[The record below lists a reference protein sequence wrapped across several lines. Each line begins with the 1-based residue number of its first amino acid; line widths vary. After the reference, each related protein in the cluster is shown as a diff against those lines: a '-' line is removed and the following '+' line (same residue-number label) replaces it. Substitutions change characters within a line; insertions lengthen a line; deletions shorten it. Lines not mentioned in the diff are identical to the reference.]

1 MAIVKLRYSCP
12 SCGAQMQAENRQLI
26 CSANRSHSWN
36 DIATFQ
42 SLNPQVKYEEAKPP
56 VVVQANHVKVEVT
69 VPPRVK
75 QGLEAKFGSTS
86 SSTIAG
92 VLGMLSEGEVLII
105 PETDLQRIKEKLG
118 KMPESSGELFGMIY
132 NLSMELET
140 ANLIA
145 EEAKKDVAIY
155 EGRNPGA
162 VVLNLG
168 PLYGPVVEKARD
180 QNETA
185 SMWLMRNLKTAIDN
199 SWF

>member
-1 MAIVKLRYSCP
+1 M
-12 SCGAQMQAENRQLI
+12 
-26 CSANRSHSWN
+26 
-36 DIATFQ
+36 
-42 SLNPQVKYEEAKPP
+42 SLNPAVKYEESKPP

-86 SSTIAG
+86 ASTIAG
-92 VLGMLSEGEVLII
+92 VLGMLAEGEVLII

-118 KMPESSGELFGMIY
+118 KRPESSGELFGLIY

-140 ANLIA
+140 ANLVTENA
-145 EEAKKDVAIY
+145 RKDLQAY
-155 EGRNPGA
+155 EGRNPNS
-162 VVLNLG
+162 VLVDLG
-168 PLYGPVVEKARD
+168 NLYGPVLEKARD

-185 SMWLMRNLKTAIDN
+185 KMWIERNLRTAIEN